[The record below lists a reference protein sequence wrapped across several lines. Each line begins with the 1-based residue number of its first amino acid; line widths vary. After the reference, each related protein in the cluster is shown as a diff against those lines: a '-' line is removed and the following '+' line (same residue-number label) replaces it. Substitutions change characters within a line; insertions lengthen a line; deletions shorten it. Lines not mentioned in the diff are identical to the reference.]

1 MNTTHTNVSNKPN
14 RKTVVAV
21 HAPTETIIDK
31 FISEDHVDIGR
42 IKTFMTVYGYSTYH
56 LACVAKTSPSNMEA
70 KLNGTNGFWTSELQA
85 IEAFF
90 FLDEGEFLIK
100 S

>member
-1 MNTTHTNVSNKPN
+1 MNTTQTNVANKSNL
-14 RKTVVAV
+14 KTAVAV
-21 HAPTETIIDK
+21 HAPTKTIIDK
-31 FISEDHVDIGR
+31 FIPAEHVNIGR

-56 LACVAKTSPSNMEA
+56 LECVAQTSPSNMEA
-70 KLNGTNGFWTSELQA
+70 KLNGTNGFWTSELRD

-90 FLDEGEFLIK
+90 FLQDGEFLIK